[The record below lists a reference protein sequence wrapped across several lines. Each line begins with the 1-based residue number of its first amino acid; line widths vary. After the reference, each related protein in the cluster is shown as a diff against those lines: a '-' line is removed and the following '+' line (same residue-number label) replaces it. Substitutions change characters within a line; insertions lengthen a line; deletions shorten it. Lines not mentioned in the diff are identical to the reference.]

1 MSYRQPSFMVD
12 NALTAIT
19 DTADI
24 YEWASTNAPSTESR
38 RAWIDGRQG
47 TAGTFTST
55 GVAASGIRMDLQ
67 SIPPAGHRT
76 VVIPNGHT
84 FAGYALEFY
93 KDDSFAFSSA
103 ISLGT
108 PPGASF
114 TAAAGVIEQ
123 EASSDL
129 EQFFLWRVED
139 VVAQTFT
146 LSGWWIGKKE
156 TLSADAY
163 VDPRFGNRYQ
173 SQVAETEYPGGTAAL
188 EIAPPRRR
196 FTLDVR
202 NVLAGSADYTLLD
215 SVAQARARS
224 FWYWPPDTE
233 DAGPYL
239 VRLTRDVQRV
249 QDFKAPAV
257 ATYYRFRLEMLEDKL

>member
-1 MSYRQPSFMVD
+1 MSYRQPAFMVD
-12 NALTAIT
+12 NAVSAIK

-24 YEWASTNAPSTESR
+24 YEWAYTEAPSTASR

-47 TAGTFTST
+47 TVGTFETT
-55 GVAASGIRMDLQ
+55 AGGNGAIRMDLQ
-67 SIPPAGHRT
+67 AIPPAGHRT
-76 VVIPNGHT
+76 MIVPDGHT
-84 FAGYALEFY
+84 FTGKLINVYR
-93 KDDSFAFSSA
+93 DDSFSFGSA
-103 ISLGT
+103 VQIEG
-108 PPGASF
+108 F
-114 TAAAGVIEQ
+114 TAAAGVIER
-123 EASSDL
+123 EATSDL
-129 EQFFLWRVED
+129 EQFLLWRVQDSSGGD
-139 VVAQTFT
+139 VYT
-146 LSGWWIGKKE
+146 LAGWWIGEKE
-156 TLSADAY
+156 TLSDDAY

-173 SQVAETEYPGGTAAL
+173 SQIAETEYPGGTAAL

-239 VRLTRDVQRV
+239 VRLTQDVQRV

-257 ATYYRFRLEMLEDKL
+257 ATHYRFRLEMLEDKL